1 MQDEHIIGLYFER
14 DENAIKETEKK
25 YGRYCHTIA
34 YGILHDDGETEECV
48 NDTYYRAWSS
58 IPPTRPTKLS
68 AYLGRITRH
77 LALNRYQKMSAKKR
91 GGSAVAAVLD
101 ELTECIP
108 YSTAADI
115 TQEFVITQ
123 TLNSFLAELPEQNRK
138 IFVRRYWYMSTVKE
152 IADEYGM
159 GESKVKMILLR
170 SRNELKKLLEEEGI
184 NI

>member
-1 MQDEHIIGLYFER
+1 MQDEHIIGLYFSR
-14 DENAIKETEKK
+14 DEKAIKETDKK

-34 YGILHDDGETEECV
+34 YGILHDDGESEECV
-48 NDTYYRAWSS
+48 NDTYYKAWSN

-77 LALNRYQKMSAKKR
+77 LALNRYEKMSAKKR
-91 GGSAVAAVLD
+91 GGSAVASVLD
-101 ELTECIP
+101 ELAECIP
-108 YSTAADI
+108 DSTSPDI
-115 TQEFVITQ
+115 TNELVITQ
-123 TLNSFLAELPEQNRK
+123 TLNAFLAQLPEQSRK
-138 IFVRRYWYMSTVKE
+138 IFVRRYWYMSTIKE
-152 IADEYGM
+152 IADEYCI